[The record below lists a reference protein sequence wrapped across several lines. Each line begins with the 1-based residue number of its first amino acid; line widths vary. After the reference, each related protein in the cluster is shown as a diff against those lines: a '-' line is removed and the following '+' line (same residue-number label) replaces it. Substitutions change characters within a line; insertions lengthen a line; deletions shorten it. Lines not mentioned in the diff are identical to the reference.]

1 MKLIKTSDQDIWFTS
16 DTHYHHKNICKATTK
31 WINADSETRDFP
43 SLDKMNDTLVNN
55 INRVVK
61 PDDILFHLG
70 DWSFSGIDKMKEFR
84 SRLVCQN
91 IHLIYGN
98 HDTSIMAD
106 PTLQVLFSSVQH
118 YLELDI
124 RMYTGQKQHKL
135 VFQQEIILCH
145 YPIQSWNHM
154 NKGSIHLHGHVHL
167 PFNKRLGKGKMMDVG
182 VDGNNMMPLSLLEVM
197 RIMAKQPI
205 KANFEFDHHIKDLET
220 GKLRS

>member
-16 DTHYHHKNICKATTK
+16 DTHYAHTNICKATTK
-31 WINADSETRDFP
+31 WVNAENETRDYP
-43 SLDKMNDTLVNN
+43 SLDSMNAAIVDN

-70 DWSFSGIDKMKEFR
+70 DWSFGGINNIEQFR
-84 SRLVCQN
+84 QRITCQN

-98 HDTSIMAD
+98 HDNSIMAD
-106 PTLQVLFSSVQH
+106 PKLQALFTSVQH

-124 RMYTGQKQHKL
+124 RMYTGEKQRKL
-135 VFQQEIILCH
+135 VFSQDLVLCH
-145 YPIQSWNHM
+145 YPIQSWNGM

-167 PFNKRLGKGKMMDVG
+167 PFDKRLGKGKMMDAG
-182 VDGNNMMPLSLLEVM
+182 VDGNNMMPLSLLDVM

-220 GKLRS
+220 GLPR